1 MKAIKKE
8 VFNRLI
14 SSLIKRY
21 EVIAPVK
28 KELVSFEVI
37 KEPKEIFLEKN
48 SYFPVKEFFFRKNET
63 LFEFKGNSV
72 TVPVK
77 KAKGKILLGLR
88 RCDLNSI
95 LRQDMAFIDE
105 EVDPYYKKERENSVL
120 IGYHC
125 KKAEDKYCFCGSLK
139 LLDFFDL
146 MLYDKG
152 KRFIVEVGSKKGN
165 EFINKHKQY
174 FKNTNTSLTDKDKII
189 KNSDRLKKKDIS
201 HLYNHPDW
209 KKDVKLCLS
218 CAACNVLCP
227 SCYCFDINDKV
238 NIKDLS
244 KGERFRTWAACQ
256 LRCFTKVAGEHVFRD
271 KREERFKHRIYHQLQ
286 YFKEKH
292 GVDLCTG
299 CGRCIRGCPTRIDF
313 VKTIN
318 EMK

>member
-8 VFNRLI
+8 VFNKLV
-14 SSLIKRY
+14 SSLIKSY

-37 KEPKEIFLEKN
+37 KKPEEIHFKTN
-48 SYFPVKEFFFRKNET
+48 SYFPVKEFFFKKHET
-63 LFEFKGNSV
+63 LFRFNGNSV
-72 TVPVK
+72 KVPVK
-77 KAKGKILLGLR
+77 KPKKKVLIGLR

-105 EVDPYYKKERENSVL
+105 DVDAYYKKERENCVL

-125 KKAEDKYCFCGSLK
+125 SKVEDEYCFCGSLK

-146 MLYDKG
+146 MLYDKSG
-152 KRFIVEVGSKKGN
+152 GFVVEVGSKKG
-165 EFINKHKQY
+165 ESFVKRHKQF
-174 FKNTNTSLTDKDKII
+174 FKESKINVDKVI
-189 KNSDRLKKKDIS
+189 KGSDRLKKKDIS
-201 HLYNHPDW
+201 SLYDHADW
-209 KKDVKLCLS
+209 EKGVKRCLS

-238 NIKDLS
+238 DVKDLS
-244 KGERFRTWAACQ
+244 KGERCRTWAACQ
-256 LRCFTKVAGEHVFRD
+256 LRCFTRVAGEHVFRD

-292 GVDLCTG
+292 GVNLCTG

-313 VKTIN
+313 VKIIN

>member
-28 KELVSFEVI
+28 KELVSFEPI
-37 KEPKEIFLEKN
+37 TDSKQIYLKTN
-48 SYFPVKEFFFRKNET
+48 SYFPVKEFFFKKHET
-63 LFEFKGNSV
+63 LFSFKGNALN
-72 TVPVK
+72 VPVK
-77 KAKGKILLGLR
+77 KVKEKIFFGLR

-125 KKAEDKYCFCGSLK
+125 DKVEDEYCFCGSLK

-146 MLYDKG
+146 MFYDKA
-152 KRFIVEVGSKKGN
+152 KYFLVEIGSKKGK
-165 EFINKHKQY
+165 EFVNNHKQY
-174 FKNTNTSLTDKDKII
+174 FNDTKLTIKDKNI
-189 KNSDRLKKKDIS
+189 KDSDRLQKKDIS
-201 HLYNHPDW
+201 SLYNHPDW
-209 KKDVKLCLS
+209 KKAVELCLS
-218 CAACNVLCP
+218 CAACNILCP

-238 NIKDLS
+238 DIKDLN
-244 KGERFRTWAACQ
+244 KGGRYRTWAACQ
-256 LRCFTKVAGEHVFRD
+256 LRCFTRVAGEHVFRD
-271 KREERFKHRIYHQLQ
+271 KREDRFKHRIYHQLQ

-313 VKTIN
+313 VKFIN